1 MKKVQRILMALAVC
15 SLSIVAV
22 GCSSDEKKN
31 TTTDNTKE
39 NSKLS
44 NEELLKKVN
53 EASKSIKNSKAKVT
67 NKTSLDV
74 LGKKTETIFNMD
86 IMVGSDPT
94 IVKVTGNMIAL
105 GRTININTYIIEDAV
120 YALDPETNE
129 WFNIKDETTKKAMQ
143 SQKNASNL
151 DGMLEMMNA
160 LDKNLTVE
168 EKDSEYEITYSG
180 NDDAVKEALKKALSN
195 NQQDLGQVL
204 DNIKLDKLELKYK
217 VDKKTFIPKE
227 YEVKTTIKYPN
238 KDKETVFQME
248 LKVEFSEIN
257 EVKGLT
263 IPDEVKNAKEWKRS
277 N

>member
-86 IMVGSDPT
+86 IVVGSDPT

-105 GRTININTYIIEDAV
+105 GRTININTYITEDAV

-204 DNIKLDKLELKYK
+204 NNIKLDKLELKYK
-217 VDKKTFIPKE
+217 VDKKTFMPKE
-227 YEVKTTIKYPN
+227 YTVEIYTKSRKVK
-238 KDKETVFQME
+238 KERYFV
-248 LKVEFSEIN
+248 VSVNGEFSDIN
-257 EVKGLT
+257 KVSPIK
-263 IPDEVKNAKEWKRS
+263 IPDEVKNAEEYTG

>member
-86 IMVGSDPT
+86 IVVGSDPT

-105 GRTININTYIIEDAV
+105 GRTININTYITEDAV

-129 WFNIKDETTKKAMQ
+129 WFNI
-143 SQKNASNL
+143 
-151 DGMLEMMNA
+151 EM
-160 LDKNLTVE
+160 KQ
-168 EKDSEYEITYSG
+168 
-180 NDDAVKEALKKALSN
+180 LKKQCN
-195 NQQDLGQVL
+195 H
-204 DNIKLDKLELKYK
+204 
-217 VDKKTFIPKE
+217 KKTLQI
-227 YEVKTTIKYPN
+227 
-238 KDKETVFQME
+238 
-248 LKVEFSEIN
+248 
-257 EVKGLT
+257 
-263 IPDEVKNAKEWKRS
+263 
-277 N
+277 